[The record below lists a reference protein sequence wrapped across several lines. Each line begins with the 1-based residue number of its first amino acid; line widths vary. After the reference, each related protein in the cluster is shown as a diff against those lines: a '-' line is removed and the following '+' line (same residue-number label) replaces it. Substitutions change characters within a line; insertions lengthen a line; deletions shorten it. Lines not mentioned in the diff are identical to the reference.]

1 MQRSQ
6 IANSMEEK
14 VSRFAGVVVST
25 ICCLLLWSCSGDKP
39 KNETGGVTLPA
50 SSSSGSSTAANS
62 GPDSDDSSKIDVC
75 AFFTQADA
83 ESIMGVAMKLSAKTH
98 PGRNCMYEE
107 VKARPNS
114 LSNGMVTL
122 TLNQSKSLDDENKSW
137 AGLKETRHLQ
147 AGEKNVHVLSG
158 IGDEAYFTGNTEK
171 GKVGVAA
178 VVARKGKSELML
190 DSMVLEYVASPDAM
204 KKVAKK
210 VADQL

>member
-1 MQRSQ
+1 
-6 IANSMEEK
+6 MEEK
-14 VSRFAGVVVST
+14 VRTFAGAVVSA

-39 KNETGGVTLPA
+39 KNQAGGVTLNPA
-50 SSSSGSSTAANS
+50 SSSASSTAGSSSESDANQLN
-62 GPDSDDSSKIDVC
+62 VC
-75 AFFTQADA
+75 SFFSEADA
-83 ESIMGVAMKLSAKTH
+83 QSIMGAPMKRSAKTN
-98 PGRNCMYEE
+98 PQRNCMYEE

-114 LSNGMVTL
+114 LTNGTITL
-122 TLNQSKSLDDENKSW
+122 TLSQSKSVDEENKSW
-137 AGLKETRHLQ
+137 AGLKEVRHLQ

-178 VVARKGKSELML
+178 VVARKAKSELML

-210 VADQL
+210 IADQLQ